1 MTPSLSD
8 AVRKLLDAP
17 NSAVLATLNPDGAPQ
32 SSVVWVGRDGDDLL
46 ISSAAGRRKE
56 KNIRRDPR
64 VSLTVFDREDPL
76 QYAEVRGA
84 ATVTEDL
91 GRSLAVTLAEQY
103 EGPGAGQE
111 YLDLPPEQVRVVIRI
126 TPTRVLGS
134 ATA

>member
-1 MTPSLSD
+1 MTPSLND